1 MTFKLVVEMLEAC
14 IMVAV
19 TIAMGKETLTIA
31 ATAAMTMSVIET
43 ESLVVGVAMVMGEE
57 VLGAAAVMR
66 PWCRQRPKWEK

>member
-31 ATAAMTMSVIET
+31 ATAAMTTSVIET
-43 ESLVVGVAMVMGEE
+43 ESLAVGVA
-57 VLGAAAVMR
+57 
-66 PWCRQRPKWEK
+66 W